1 MDNGSANFWTRMRES
16 FIERFADQDHHTQ
29 HRAWFLYIMVI
40 CAFALF
46 IVLAAALAIGD
57 PAKFKKAVAPIG
69 LVLVADAI
77 SFFFIRAGKY
87 KMAANTMLMVNAFCA
102 SAGMYIKFKGV
113 VPYEGFSTY
122 LCFMFATMAVA
133 TLFNERKT
141 VIFTGA
147 WFVGVLTVY
156 YLALK
161 ETLSGDILSFVKVSF
176 IDSVISMILVT
187 IMGILVSTAMRRANA
202 QLVDSVADVREASL
216 KLTEV
221 SGVIDESS
229 QSMANGA
236 STQAAAMEETTAM
249 LKEISEK
256 TRKNTAAVHD
266 AQKLMSDTAR
276 IVTTTNES
284 LKGLR
289 TAMNEVNEASV
300 KTVRVVQTIDSIA
313 FQTNLLALNAA
324 VEAARAGEAGAGFAV
339 VADEVRSLA
348 QKSAAAS
355 RSTQEII
362 GSSLQNIKK
371 STELAVS
378 SDEAFSTFLKVSDQL
393 AKHLKIITES
403 SREQAQGIA
412 EIERAIDNMNSVIQA
427 NASSAEETA
436 AVSAE
441 LATMSEDI
449 EAFVHKL
456 DQLVKG

>member
-1 MDNGSANFWTRMRES
+1 
-16 FIERFADQDHHTQ
+16 
-29 HRAWFLYIMVI
+29 
-40 CAFALF
+40 
-46 IVLAAALAIGD
+46 
-57 PAKFKKAVAPIG
+57 
-69 LVLVADAI
+69 
-77 SFFFIRAGKY
+77 
-87 KMAANTMLMVNAFCA
+87 
-102 SAGMYIKFKGV
+102 
-113 VPYEGFSTY
+113 
-122 LCFMFATMAVA
+122 MFATMAVA